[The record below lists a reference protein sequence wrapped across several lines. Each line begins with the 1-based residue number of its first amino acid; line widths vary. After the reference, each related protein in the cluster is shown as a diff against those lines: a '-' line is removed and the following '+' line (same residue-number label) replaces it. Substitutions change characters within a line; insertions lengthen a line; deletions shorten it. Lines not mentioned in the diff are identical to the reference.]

1 MEREFEG
8 LYDRYIKAPGLAEGE
23 HRAMLMVCL
32 SIATHRILSNEVRV
46 PTQTQHAAALHATPI
61 SPLLA

>member
-46 PTQTQHAAALHATPI
+46 PTHTHLQQERPGHGL
-61 SPLLA
+61 PLLG